1 MGASDRQQIYRI
13 DDDIDVEA
21 GILVTLDKNLSGELT
36 FESAESEKYP
46 VVKGVG
52 YLQENGTKKIDKLI
66 PDMESGTTAG
76 ALPALPG
83 DGSGRG
89 FSKELPE
96 TPCNPFIHV
105 L

>member
-1 MGASDRQQIYRI
+1 M
-13 DDDIDVEA
+13 
-21 GILVTLDKNLSGELT
+21 
-36 FESAESEKYP
+36 SEK
-46 VVKGVG
+46 VTAMM
-52 YLQENGTKKIDKLI
+52 YLFFVCTNKYT
-66 PDMESGTTAG
+66 G